1 MEIQPMAHQMN
12 YAEHRWGAR
21 IQVRVPLRVASPTE
35 TAIDGRMTNLSLSGA
50 LLSTSL
56 AAPLNTRIAVTLA
69 LPSPLQGDAVIE
81 AHVTRR
87 VNGAV
92 GVEWCQFA
100 PAAVKDLL
108 RSPSVRLPV

>member
-1 MEIQPMAHQMN
+1 MAYQLH

-21 IQVRVPLRVASPTE
+21 IRVSIPVRIASPSE
-35 TAIDGRMTNLSLSGA
+35 TAIDGHMRNLSLSGA
-50 LLSTSL
+50 LVTTTL
-56 AAPLNTRIAVTLA
+56 ASPLNSRITVTLE
-69 LPSPLQGDAVIE
+69 LPSPLQGDATIE

-87 VNGAV
+87 HNGEV

-108 RSPSVRLPV
+108 RSPLIRLPV

>member
-1 MEIQPMAHQMN
+1 MTHQLN

-21 IQVRVPLRVASPTE
+21 IPVSIPVRVASSTA
-35 TAIDGRMTNLSLSGA
+35 TAIDGRMRNLSLSGA
-50 LLSTSL
+50 LVTTSF

-69 LPSPLQGDAVIE
+69 LPSPSQGDTVIE
-81 AHVTRR
+81 AHITRR
-87 VNGAV
+87 VNGAL

-100 PAAVKDLL
+100 PTAVKDLL